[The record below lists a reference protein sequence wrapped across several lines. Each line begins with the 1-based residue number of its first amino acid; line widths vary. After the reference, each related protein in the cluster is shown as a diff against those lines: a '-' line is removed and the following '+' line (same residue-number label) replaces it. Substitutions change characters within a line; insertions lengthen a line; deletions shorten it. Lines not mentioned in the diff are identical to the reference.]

1 MSENVFPFRA
11 CHRSCRSTFLPL
23 DLLQMDRAALE
34 ALDHGQLVDLVC
46 RLRTIAVEA
55 TERLALDSTNSSRP
69 PSSDPPFGP
78 SGDFQAHSNPTALC
92 DGGFFHGH
100 PLYQRKPSPAALDLF
115 QRPLDRG

>member
-1 MSENVFPFRA
+1 MS
-11 CHRSCRSTFLPL
+11 SKLPL

-34 ALDHGQLVDLVC
+34 ALDHAQLVELVC

-78 SGDFQAHSNPTALC
+78 AV
-92 DGGFFHGH
+92 
-100 PLYQRKPSPAALDLF
+100 
-115 QRPLDRG
+115 RPLWPWWDRGRRDRRWRPPCGIGAPPESVVRPQAGQAAWSQGEVAR